1 MCVVVSNVG
10 KPRNKAKSL
19 LLKVMVESTR
29 KTKSPNIEKGHDS
42 VSGLGV
48 GEARGCFSLCK
59 V

>member
-1 MCVVVSNVG
+1 MVVSNVG

>member
-1 MCVVVSNVG
+1 MLVSNVG

-29 KTKSPNIEKGHDS
+29 KTKNPNIEKGHDS
-42 VSGLGV
+42 GSGLGA
-48 GEARGCFSLCK
+48 GEARGCFSFCK